1 MDNVTDKLK
10 YNLTEEELRELL
22 SDLPNIIRD
31 LNDESNDSEKTDK

>member
-1 MDNVTDKLK
+1 MDNVTDKLE

-31 LNDESNDSEKTDK
+31 LNDESNGSEKTDK

>member
-1 MDNVTDKLK
+1 MDNVTDKLE